1 MLVLISARIPSPVY
15 NNINININIHYST
28 NEAGNVNS

>member
-15 NNINININIHYST
+15 NINININIHYST